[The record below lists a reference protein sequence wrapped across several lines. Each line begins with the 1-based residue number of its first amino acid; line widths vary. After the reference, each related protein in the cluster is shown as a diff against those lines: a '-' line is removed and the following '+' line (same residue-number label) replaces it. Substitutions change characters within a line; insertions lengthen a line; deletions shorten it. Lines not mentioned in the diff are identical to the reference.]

1 HRRGARPR
9 PPRRHAREPARRA
22 RRGSGRGPALD
33 HRRDCR
39 LRPPPART
47 APRAHLRFDRATH
60 ALEAIRY
67 EMDERSLLVLER
79 TAGDI
84 HAERAPLPYC
94 AEVKGVAGGIERG
107 LREGATGAGVPARVV
122 SELADVF
129 GWELDLESD
138 LRPGDEFRVLYE
150 NTRQAG
156 EAAAEPGDVIGAEI
170 NARGWELTAVFFED
184 DDGHG
189 AYYRPSGEPLSREFL
204 RYPLEFTEITS
215 EFSPL
220 REHPILRCPRP
231 HLGVDFAAPP
241 GTPVR
246 AVASGT
252 VVEAGWVHQ
261 LGRSVRVEHS
271 GGLRSVYGHLRR
283 IADGVREGMPV
294 ERGQVIGYVG
304 SSGLSTGPH
313 LHFVGSRRRVRRSV
327 AAHGGSRPAPPRVGA
342 APLRSGAEGR
352 HAAARH
358 PAERR
363 KPAHRLALHA
373 GVPDGV
379 GRRASSTVLARGSSP
394 TAVPP
399 DSSPR
404 TLATLDRFRARERTL
419 LAAEDPAVM
428 ARIRAAAPD
437 VLTSFSAAEV
447 AEFVFRLRDGR
458 LAGYRPPGVALQV
471 PPAFRDT
478 AIVTAESVAA

>member
-1 HRRGARPR
+1 MLGTPRKLAALACAMALLEPALGGAGTHRRPARKGQHHPER
-9 PPRRHAREPARRA
+9 PARRA
-22 RRGSGRGPALD
+22 RPTARDHGTRGIAEEHVHVRRGDTLESLLAAHGVGVGEARSWIAAATAVYDL
-33 HRRDCR
+33 RR
-39 LRPPPART
+39 L
-47 APRAHLRFDRATH
+47 APRRGLTLRFDRATH

-84 HAERAPLPYC
+84 HAARAPLPYFT
-94 AEVKGVAGGIERG
+94 EVKGVAGRIERG
-107 LREGATGAGVPARVV
+107 LREDATGAGVPARVV

-129 GWELDLESD
+129 GWELDLASD
-138 LRPGDEFRVLYE
+138 LHPGDEFGVLYE

-156 EAAAEPGDVIGAEI
+156 DAAAEPGNVIGAEI

-283 IADGVREGMPV
+283 IADGVREGMAV

-313 LHFVGSRRRVRRSV
+313 LHFALDR
-327 AAHGGSRPAPPRVGA
+327 GGEYVDPLKLTA
-342 APLRSGAEGR
+342 APGPRLPEP
-352 HAAARH
+352 AR
-358 PAERR
+358 
-363 KPAHRLALHA
+363 RLFDR
-373 GVPDGV
+373 VQK
-379 GRRASSTVLARGSSP
+379 
-394 TAVPP
+394 AVT
-399 DSSPR
+399 R
-404 TLATLDRFRARERTL
+404 QLATLPRGGSPLTVSLSTPAYRT
-419 LAAEDPAVM
+419 E
-428 ARIRAAAPD
+428 
-437 VLTSFSAAEV
+437 
-447 AEFVFRLRDGR
+447 
-458 LAGYRPPGVALQV
+458 
-471 PPAFRDT
+471 
-478 AIVTAESVAA
+478 

>member
-1 HRRGARPR
+1 MLGRRLIGTGPRLAALACAVALLEPALAGAAGPPR
-9 PPRRHAREPARRA
+9 PARKAQDRPARRTRSA
-22 RRGSGRGPALD
+22 VHDAGARGIAEEHVHVRRGDTLESLLAAHGVGVAEARPWIAAATAVYDL
-33 HRRDCR
+33 RR
-39 LRPPPART
+39 L
-47 APRAHLRFDRATH
+47 APRRGLTLRFDRATH

-84 HAERAPLPYC
+84 HAARAPLPYFT
-94 AEVKGVAGGIERG
+94 EVKGVAGRIERG
-107 LREGATGAGVPARVV
+107 LREDATGAGVPARVV

-129 GWELDLESD
+129 GWELDLASD

-283 IADGVREGMPV
+283 IADGVREGMAV

-313 LHFVGSRRRVRRSV
+313 LHFALDR
-327 AAHGGSRPAPPRVGA
+327 GGEYVDPLKLTA
-342 APLRSGAEGR
+342 APGPRLPEP
-352 HAAARH
+352 AR
-358 PAERR
+358 
-363 KPAHRLALHA
+363 RLFDR
-373 GVPDGV
+373 VQK
-379 GRRASSTVLARGSSP
+379 
-394 TAVPP
+394 AVT
-399 DSSPR
+399 R
-404 TLATLDRFRARERTL
+404 QLATLPRGGSPLTVSLSTPAYRT
-419 LAAEDPAVM
+419 E
-428 ARIRAAAPD
+428 
-437 VLTSFSAAEV
+437 
-447 AEFVFRLRDGR
+447 
-458 LAGYRPPGVALQV
+458 
-471 PPAFRDT
+471 
-478 AIVTAESVAA
+478 

>member
-1 HRRGARPR
+1 MLGTPRRLTALGCAMALLEPGLGAAATHRRPARAEQHHPERLARPVRAAARERGTPGIAEEHVHVRRGDTLESLVAARGVAAAEAR
-9 PPRRHAREPARRA
+9 PWVAAAAVYDLRRLAPRR
-22 RRGSGRGPALD
+22 GL
-33 HRRDCR
+33 
-39 LRPPPART
+39 T
-47 APRAHLRFDRATH
+47 FRFDRATH

-67 EMDERSLLVLER
+67 AMDERSLLVLER
-79 TAGDI
+79 TAGGI
-84 HAERAPLPYC
+84 HAERARLPYFT
-94 AEVKGVAGGIERG
+94 EVRGVAGRIDRG
-107 LREGATGAGVPARVV
+107 LREDATGAGVPPRVV

-129 GWELDLESD
+129 GWEVDLASD

-189 AYYRPSGEPLSREFL
+189 AYDRPSGEPLPREFL

-283 IADGVREGMPV
+283 IADGVREGMAV

-313 LHFVGSRRRVRRSV
+313 LHFALDRGGEYVDPLKLTPAPGAHLPETARRLFDRVQKAVTRQL
-327 AAHGGSRPAPPRVGA
+327 AALPRGGS
-342 APLRSGAEGR
+342 PLTVS
-352 HAAARH
+352 
-358 PAERR
+358 
-363 KPAHRLALHA
+363 L
-373 GVPDGV
+373 
-379 GRRASSTVLARGSSP
+379 STP
-394 TAVPP
+394 TY
-399 DSSPR
+399 R
-404 TLATLDRFRARERTL
+404 TE
-419 LAAEDPAVM
+419 
-428 ARIRAAAPD
+428 
-437 VLTSFSAAEV
+437 
-447 AEFVFRLRDGR
+447 
-458 LAGYRPPGVALQV
+458 
-471 PPAFRDT
+471 
-478 AIVTAESVAA
+478 

>member
-1 HRRGARPR
+1 MLGTPRKLAALACAMALFEPALGGAGTHRRPARKGQHHPER
-9 PPRRHAREPARRA
+9 PARRA
-22 RRGSGRGPALD
+22 RPTARDHGTRGIAEEHVHVRRGDTLESLLAAHGVGVGEARSWIAAATAVYDL
-33 HRRDCR
+33 RR
-39 LRPPPART
+39 L
-47 APRAHLRFDRATH
+47 APRRGLTFRFDRATH

-67 EMDERSLLVLER
+67 AMDERSLLVLER
-79 TAGDI
+79 TAGGI
-84 HAERAPLPYC
+84 HAERAPLPYFT
-94 AEVKGVAGGIERG
+94 EVRGVAGRIDRG
-107 LREGATGAGVPARVV
+107 LREDATGAGVPPRVV

-129 GWELDLESD
+129 GWEVDLASD
-138 LRPGDEFRVLYE
+138 LHPGDEFGVLYE

-156 EAAAEPGDVIGAEI
+156 DAAAEPGKVIGAEI

-220 REHPILRCPRP
+220 RDHPILRCPRP

-313 LHFVGSRRRVRRSV
+313 LHFALDR
-327 AAHGGSRPAPPRVGA
+327 GGEYVDPLQLTA
-342 APLRSGAEGR
+342 APGPRLPES
-352 HAAARH
+352 AR
-358 PAERR
+358 
-363 KPAHRLALHA
+363 RLFDR
-373 GVPDGV
+373 VQK
-379 GRRASSTVLARGSSP
+379 
-394 TAVPP
+394 AVT
-399 DSSPR
+399 R
-404 TLATLDRFRARERTL
+404 QLATLPRGGSPLTVSLSTPAYRT
-419 LAAEDPAVM
+419 E
-428 ARIRAAAPD
+428 
-437 VLTSFSAAEV
+437 
-447 AEFVFRLRDGR
+447 
-458 LAGYRPPGVALQV
+458 
-471 PPAFRDT
+471 
-478 AIVTAESVAA
+478 

>member
-1 HRRGARPR
+1 MLGTPRRLTALGCAMALLEPGLGGAATHRRPARAEQHHPERLSRPVRAAARTGGTPGIAEEHVHVRRGDTLESLVAARGVAAAEARPWVAAAAVHDLR
-9 PPRRHAREPARRA
+9 RLTPRR
-22 RRGSGRGPALD
+22 GL
-33 HRRDCR
+33 
-39 LRPPPART
+39 T
-47 APRAHLRFDRATH
+47 LRFDRATH
-60 ALEAIRY
+60 TLEAIRY
-67 EMDERSLLVLER
+67 EMDDRSLLALER
-79 TAGDI
+79 TASGI
-84 HAERAPLPYC
+84 RAERAPLPYLT
-94 AEVKGVAGGIERG
+94 EVKGVARRIERG
-107 LREGATGAGVPARVV
+107 LREDATGSGVPPRVV
-122 SELADVF
+122 SELTDIF

-283 IADGVREGMPV
+283 IADGVREGMAV

-313 LHFVGSRRRVRRSV
+313 LHFALDR
-327 AAHGGSRPAPPRVGA
+327 GGEYVDPLKLTA
-342 APLRSGAEGR
+342 APGPRLPEP
-352 HAAARH
+352 AR
-358 PAERR
+358 
-363 KPAHRLALHA
+363 RLFDR
-373 GVPDGV
+373 VQK
-379 GRRASSTVLARGSSP
+379 
-394 TAVPP
+394 AVT
-399 DSSPR
+399 R
-404 TLATLDRFRARERTL
+404 QLATLPRGGSPLTVSLSTPAYRT
-419 LAAEDPAVM
+419 E
-428 ARIRAAAPD
+428 
-437 VLTSFSAAEV
+437 
-447 AEFVFRLRDGR
+447 
-458 LAGYRPPGVALQV
+458 
-471 PPAFRDT
+471 
-478 AIVTAESVAA
+478 